1 MRELYTAEQV
11 ADLLGLHVKT
21 VRGYVRDGRL
31 RATRVGRQYRIT
43 RGDLEAF
50 TGVPV
55 SAAAPAAR
63 LAHSSAPAASR
74 GPLADASSIVQVD
87 EVDRHTADRL
97 TNAVMATVFGRHG
110 DEGAPGGRLRVETVF
125 DEERNSLKFVI
136 LGDLDTTA
144 DLLKVLDALIGGI
157 Q

>member
-1 MRELYTAEQV
+1 MQELYTVEQV

-43 RGDLEAF
+43 RADLEEF

-63 LAHSSAPAASR
+63 LAHSSAP
-74 GPLADASSIVQVD
+74 
-87 EVDRHTADRL
+87 
-97 TNAVMATVFGRHG
+97 
-110 DEGAPGGRLRVETVF
+110 
-125 DEERNSLKFVI
+125 
-136 LGDLDTTA
+136 
-144 DLLKVLDALIGGI
+144 
-157 Q
+157 